1 MPLQLMEQQV
11 ILSSPTRTVKTV
23 IDIPIAV
30 VETTNTEALMAT
42 GIEATLNSKGRIPD
56 HIINTIITKDE
67 VRIRVID
74 VRALVVMT
82 TKIIINNIII
92 KVIIEATSR
101 TITETSIIEGEVDK
115 WISCPLSKSTSFYF
129 EK

>member
-101 TITETSIIEGEVDK
+101 TITETSIEGEVDK
-115 WISCPLSKSTSFYF
+115 WISCPFYF

>member
-1 MPLQLMEQQV
+1 MPLQLMEEQV

-101 TITETSIIEGEVDK
+101 TITETSIEGEVDK
-115 WISCPLSKSTSFYF
+115 WISCPSSKSTSFYF

>member
-56 HIINTIITKDE
+56 HIINTIITKDV

-101 TITETSIIEGEVDK
+101 TITETSIEGEVDK
-115 WISCPLSKSTSFYF
+115 WISCPLILL
-129 EK
+129 

>member
-1 MPLQLMEQQV
+1 MPLQLMEEQV

-56 HIINTIITKDE
+56 HIINTIITKDV

-101 TITETSIIEGEVDK
+101 TITETSIEGEVDK
-115 WISCPLSKSTSFYF
+115 WISCPLINLLLL
-129 EK
+129 

>member
-101 TITETSIIEGEVDK
+101 TITETSIEGEVDK
-115 WISCPLSKSTSFYF
+115 LDFLPLK
-129 EK
+129 

>member
-1 MPLQLMEQQV
+1 MPLQLMEEQV

-101 TITETSIIEGEVDK
+101 TITETSIEGEVDK

>member
-101 TITETSIIEGEVDK
+101 TITETSIEGEVDK
-115 WISCPLSKSTSFYF
+115 NGFLAP
-129 EK
+129 